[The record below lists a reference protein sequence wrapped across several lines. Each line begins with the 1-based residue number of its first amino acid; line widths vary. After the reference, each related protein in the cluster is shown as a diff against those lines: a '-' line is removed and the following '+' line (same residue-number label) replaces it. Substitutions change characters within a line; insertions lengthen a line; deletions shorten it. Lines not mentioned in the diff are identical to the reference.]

1 MVNMNEN
8 ENKTA
13 QNGDEK
19 LTIPKSRVII
29 YLVILWLGLIM
40 CIFRWVKDFSVC
52 GWCASRLMGV
62 AGGVIALATI
72 FASRLFFK
80 CPYCGGTRIAY
91 TLGAKLKKE
100 LECPECKKKVKVK

>member
-1 MVNMNEN
+1 MSEKEN
-8 ENKTA
+8 AVAETG
-13 QNGDEK
+13 QTEGV
-19 LTIPKSRVII
+19 ISKSKVII
-29 YLVILWLGLIM
+29 YLVVLWLGLVM
-40 CIFRWVKDFSVC
+40 CIFSWVKDFTLF
-52 GWCASRLMGV
+52 GWFSSRLVGV

-72 FASRLFFK
+72 FTSRLFFK